1 MRNTATSL
9 LLIWMLAVPAVSL
22 SSEVPTVDLREVN
35 ADTPGLPWLLE
46 SRPEFS
52 VQAVHPTLIQGVP
65 QLLIDLDQD
74 GQVESLKGGTN
85 NFTVRKIGESGQFFV
100 QDQFNL
106 PLEYKNP
113 RYPSTK
119 IPLAGPFDVDGD
131 GRIEVAAW
139 SPKDNHLIW
148 GFWLVDPVTLEQKS
162 HFTLGCQRH
171 RKDETRWD
179 GNYSVIGTMPGLLD
193 NPRHEALVIVVQ
205 AGHDAYGRGIMAV
218 DPFTGAILWHF
229 TCGPDPIYSKAWVT
243 DLEGDGLR
251 EIVFLGRSPD
261 NLNGEVVGGYS
272 DDQTRLFVLD
282 PQGREIWSR
291 QLAGKLST
299 GEIALGNV
307 DRNPGPEIVTVA
319 RMVREN
325 GCTLQVWAPDGTLKA
340 ESHLPITP
348 NQLILFPRTDDPARD
363 ILINTRSG
371 KLQKYRLE
379 NTQLVLKRQ
388 ALFYSQLRTPAVI
401 PLGPGQVPHLLTL
414 GHEGTAR
421 LLDRDFNP
429 VATAECEPR
438 ASSDLMQVM
447 DTPEGPLALRIGKGI
462 QGYRIIPNPDALPS
476 NALLRFFVTLPLLGW
491 VLIAVILGGLISWWI
506 IHRRHRG
513 EIRARAVI
521 PGDHRNLREA
531 HLHLLEDL
539 ELSGHGAIAPLRS
552 LRRLIWLLDALK
564 TGIDFN
570 GEIGARFREIW
581 QDCHQEDLPRLLVI
595 LDRARAA
602 ELNHPSIN
610 IATAA
615 LQKAQHLL
623 SGFKKADFDVARM
636 EASGP
641 ELHELSDSAEAALQD
656 LRCEVA
662 ALFRADIQK
671 VVDRVLRA
679 NRPEIEAAG
688 ITVQTG
694 MMAAAAGGE
703 SAIAA
708 DVENPACRMD
718 PSELGFIVDNL
729 VGNAVRAM
737 AGSQDRQ
744 LRINWLVTNGLIKLE
759 VHDTGVGIAH
769 EDMDRIL
776 ESPFST
782 REGGGLGLPKS
793 VRLLRKY
800 SGALSIK
807 SSSPGRGTTF
817 QVLVPRA
824 MD

>member
-1 MRNTATSL
+1 
-9 LLIWMLAVPAVSL
+9 
-22 SSEVPTVDLREVN
+22 
-35 ADTPGLPWLLE
+35 
-46 SRPEFS
+46 
-52 VQAVHPTLIQGVP
+52 
-65 QLLIDLDQD
+65 LIDLDHD
-74 GQVESLKGGTN
+74 GQLESLKGGVN
-85 NFTVRKIGESGQFFV
+85 SFTVRKLGDSGQFFV
-100 QDQFNL
+100 QDQFNFPPKYRNPGI
-106 PLEYKNP
+106 PL
-113 RYPSTK
+113 TK
-119 IPLAGPFDVDGD
+119 VPLAGPFDVDGD

-139 SPKDNHLIW
+139 TPREDNLTW
-148 GFWLVDPVTLEQKS
+148 GFWLIDPVTLEQKS
-162 HFTLGCQRH
+162 HFTLDCQRQ

-179 GNYSVIGTMPGLLD
+179 GAYSVIGTVPGLLD
-193 NPRHEALVIVVQ
+193 NPRLEALVIVIQ

-218 DPFTGAILWHF
+218 HPFTGDILWHF
-229 TCGPDPIYSKAWVT
+229 ACGPDPFHSKAWVI
-243 DLEGDGLR
+243 DLEGDGRR

-261 NLNGEVVGGYS
+261 NLNGEVVGQYS

-307 DRNPGPEIVTVA
+307 DRDPEVEIVTVA
-319 RMVREN
+319 RVVKKG
-325 GCTLQVWAPDGTLKA
+325 GCTLQVWAPDGSLKA
-340 ESHLPITP
+340 ESSLPITP
-348 NQLILFPRTDDPARD
+348 NQLILFPRSDGPAQD
-363 ILINTRSG
+363 ILMNTRSG
-371 KLQKYRLE
+371 ALQKYSLE
-379 NTQLVLKRQ
+379 KGKLVLQRQ
-388 ALFYSQLRTPAVI
+388 ALFPTHLRTPAVI
-401 PLGPGQVPHLLTL
+401 PLGPDKVPHLLTL
-414 GHEGTAR
+414 GHEGTTR
-421 LLDRDFNP
+421 LLDSDFNP

-438 ASSDLMQVM
+438 TSSDLFQVM
-447 DTPEGPLALRIGKGI
+447 DTPEGSLALRIGRGI
-462 QGYRIIPNPDALPS
+462 NSYKITPNPDALPS

-513 EIRARAVI
+513 EIQARAVI
-521 PGDHRNLREA
+521 PGDQRNLREA

-581 QDCHQEDLPRLLVI
+581 QDCHEDDLPRLLVI

-602 ELNHPSIN
+602 ELNHPSITT
-610 IATAA
+610 ATTA

-623 SGFKKADFDVARM
+623 SGFRKADFDVARM
-636 EASGP
+636 EAAGP

-656 LRCEVA
+656 LRCQVA
-662 ALFRADIQK
+662 GLFRADIQK
-671 VVDRVLRA
+671 VVARVLRA

-694 MMAAAAGGE
+694 MMAAAAGG
-703 SAIAA
+703 AVTDIAPE
-708 DVENPACRMD
+708 VENPACRMD
-718 PSELGFIVDNL
+718 PHELGFIVDNL

-737 AGSQDRQ
+737 AGSQERQ
-744 LRINWLVTNGLIKLE
+744 LHISWLVTNGLIKLE
-759 VHDTGVGIAH
+759 VRDSGVGVAH
-769 EDMDRIL
+769 EDLDRIL
-776 ESPFST
+776 ESPLST

-800 SGALSIK
+800 SGTLSIK

-824 MD
+824 TD

>member
-1 MRNTATSL
+1 
-9 LLIWMLAVPAVSL
+9 
-22 SSEVPTVDLREVN
+22 
-35 ADTPGLPWLLE
+35 
-46 SRPEFS
+46 
-52 VQAVHPTLIQGVP
+52 
-65 QLLIDLDQD
+65 LIDLDHD
-74 GQVESLKGGTN
+74 GQLESLKGGVN
-85 NFTVRKIGESGQFFV
+85 SFTVRKLGDSGQFFV
-100 QDQFNL
+100 QDQFNF
-106 PLEYKNP
+106 PLEYKNS
-113 RYPSTK
+113 RLPSTRVS
-119 IPLAGPFDVDGD
+119 LAGPFDIDGD
-131 GRIEVAAW
+131 GLIEVAAW
-139 SPKDNHLIW
+139 IPKEGNLTW
-148 GFWLVDPVTLEQKS
+148 GFWLVDPVTMKQKS
-162 HFTLGCQRH
+162 HFTLGCQKH

-179 GNYSVIGTMPGLLD
+179 GAYSVIGTLPGLLD

-229 TCGPDPIYSKAWVT
+229 VCGPDPFHSKAWVI

-261 NLNGEVVGGYS
+261 NLNGEVVGQYS

-299 GEIALGNV
+299 AEITLGNV

-319 RMVREN
+319 RMVKEN
-325 GCTLQVWAPDGTLKA
+325 GCTLQIWAPDGTLKA
-340 ESHLPITP
+340 ESHLPVSP
-348 NQLILFPRTDDPARD
+348 NQIILFPRGDDPAQD

-371 KLQKYRLE
+371 LLQKYRLE

-388 ALFYSQLRTPAVI
+388 AQFPSHLRTPAVI
-401 PLGPGQVPHLLTL
+401 SLGTEKDPHILTL

-429 VATAECEPR
+429 MATAEAEPR
-438 ASSDLMQVM
+438 TGSDLIQILE
-447 DTPEGPLALRIGKGI
+447 TPEGPLALRIGNGTQSYKI
-462 QGYRIIPNPDALPS
+462 TPNPDALPS

-513 EIRARAVI
+513 EIQARAVI
-521 PGDHRNLREA
+521 PGDQRNLREA

-581 QDCHQEDLPRLLVI
+581 QDCHEDDLPRLLVI

-602 ELNHPSIN
+602 ELNHPSITT
-610 IATAA
+610 ATTA

-623 SGFKKADFDVARM
+623 SGFRKADFDVARM
-636 EASGP
+636 EAAGP

-662 ALFRADIQK
+662 GLFRADIQK
-671 VVDRVLRA
+671 VVARVLRA

-694 MMAAAAGGE
+694 MMAAAAGG
-703 SAIAA
+703 AVTDIAPE
-708 DVENPACRMD
+708 VENPACRMD
-718 PSELGFIVDNL
+718 PHELGFIVDNL

-737 AGSQDRQ
+737 AGSQDRL

-759 VHDTGVGIAH
+759 VRDTGVGIAH

-800 SGALSIK
+800 GGTLSIK